1 MCNSA
6 QQTSDMTKE
15 EDIQMKENNT
25 TDVPKWAVNPKNA
38 ILAALHVLI
47 LIVSLMV
54 HPPVKTSAARA
65 LP

>member
-1 MCNSA
+1 
-6 QQTSDMTKE
+6 MTKE